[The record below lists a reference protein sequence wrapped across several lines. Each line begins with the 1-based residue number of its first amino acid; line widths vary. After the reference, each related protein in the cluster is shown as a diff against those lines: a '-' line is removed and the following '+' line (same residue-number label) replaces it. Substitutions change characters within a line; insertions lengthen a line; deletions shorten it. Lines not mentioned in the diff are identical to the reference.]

1 MYKMDYFAPATE
13 TEKQEIIKDLTKN
26 TVAFGIDL
34 GTTNSAISVI
44 PSGNHSVII
53 PLKDGRTTIPSC
65 VMWTGNGKEFIVGK
79 DAYEKRYEES
89 CIYSVK
95 RLMQDVNATVT
106 FKKDGKELTMR
117 PAEVSAEIL
126 KGLVKEAG
134 NTYGIIK
141 DVVVTVPAYFDI
153 NGKKATKEAVE
164 LAGLNLLGIIAE
176 PTAASLCYELS
187 PNDGCIKDIMVYDL
201 GGGTFD
207 VSLVRITDDADT
219 PEKLALMEIYGFEK
233 TDADKNAGRTVSVIC
248 SDGDTHLGGDDLDI
262 ELFNVVME
270 LIREQGFTGEVSVE
284 DRERLILE
292 LEKLKKTGVNDT
304 YMHTCKFT
312 NPESSYRIT
321 ITPAEFARALEPIYQ
336 KTRTIVERVLS
347 EHHNSA
353 DTLVMVGGS
362 TKNPHLIEK
371 LRRDYPSFIINNAF
385 PPDESVALGAGI
397 HAKELK
403 FGDKAVSVFDSLAIG
418 IGVVEG
424 DKLKNIIPKNS
435 QYPVTKTKTFTNVV
449 DNQESIQVSLMQG
462 NSIYVEE
469 AVQLGTL
476 LIDGLPQVP
485 AETLNIDINLSINA
499 NGILNCST
507 AIHNPLTGEQPIVRN
522 LELNLSKVEG
532 AGARKLT
539 KDEKLVKKWTKKAES
554 LPEPEATE
562 LKNLIQDFLNG
573 KCDKTVVMDFI
584 RSCMNIEKEGIH
596 HDGQ

>member
-1 MYKMDYFAPATE
+1 MEKMSLFAPVDDK
-13 TEKQEIIKDLTKN
+13 EKQDIIKDLTKN

-53 PLKDGRTTIPSC
+53 PLAEGRTTIPSC
-65 VMWTGNGKEFIVGK
+65 VMWTGEGREFIVGK
-79 DAYEKRYEES
+79 AAYEKRYEEN

-106 FKKDGKELTMR
+106 FKKDGKELVMR

-134 NTYGIIK
+134 DTYGEIK

-176 PTAASLCYELS
+176 PTAASLCYELA

-207 VSLVRITDDADT
+207 VSLVRITDNANT
-219 PEKLALMEIYGFEK
+219 PEKEALMKIYGFDK
-233 TDADKNAGRTVSVIC
+233 TENDDVGRTVSVIC
-248 SDGDTHLGGDDLDI
+248 SDGDTRLGGDDFDI

-270 LIREQGFTGEVSVE
+270 LVRQQGFTGEVSVE
-284 DRERLILE
+284 DKERLILE
-292 LEKLKKTGVNDT
+292 LEKLKKSGVNST
-304 YMHTCKFT
+304 YLHTCKFT
-312 NPESSYRIT
+312 NPESSYRVT
-321 ITPAEFARALEPIYQ
+321 ITPVEFAKALEPIYQ
-336 KTRTIVERVLS
+336 RTRVIVERVLS
-347 EHHNSA
+347 EHKNSA

-362 TKNPHLIEK
+362 TKNPHLIDK

-435 QYPVTKTKTFTNVV
+435 QYPVTKTKIFTNVV
-449 DNQESIQVSLMQG
+449 DNQESIQVTLMQG
-462 NSIYVEE
+462 NSVYVEE
-469 AVQLGTL
+469 AIPLGTL

-485 AETLNIDINLSINA
+485 AENLDIYINLAINA

-507 AIHNPLTGEQPIVRN
+507 EIHNPSTGEDPIVRN
-522 LELNLSKVEG
+522 LELNLSKVESTG
-532 AGARKLT
+532 SKKLS
-539 KDEKLVKKWTKKAES
+539 KDEKLVKKWSKKAES
-554 LPEPEATE
+554 LPEPHSTE
-562 LKNLIQDFLNG
+562 LKNLIQDFLDG
-573 KCDKTVVMDFI
+573 KCDKATVMDYL
-584 RSCMNIEKEGIH
+584 RSCMDIKKEGMRN
-596 HDGQ
+596 DSE